1 MINSKQHVQHH
12 QDVLCHMAFGT
23 SNILAWR
30 ASWQFCDAEVARSA
44 SRCQL
49 KLAAGNSATRMLSL
63 SFAMFSRTVYLT
75 R

>member
-1 MINSKQHVQHH
+1 MINSKQHVQHQ

-30 ASWQFCDAEVARSA
+30 ASWHICDAEVARLA

-49 KLAAGNSATRMLSL
+49 KLAAANSTTRMLSL
-63 SFAMFSRTVYLT
+63 FFAMFSRTVHLT